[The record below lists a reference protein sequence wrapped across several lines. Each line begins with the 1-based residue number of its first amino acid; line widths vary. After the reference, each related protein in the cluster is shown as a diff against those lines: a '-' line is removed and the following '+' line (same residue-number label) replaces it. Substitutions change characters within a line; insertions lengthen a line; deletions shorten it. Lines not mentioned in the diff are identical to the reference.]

1 MWAAS
6 READLTQDYE
16 IAQAAVAF
24 VIEENEEIPDLI
36 VILAAV
42 LKEVHKVGITDNMKD
57 DEVVKMSFSL
67 NFSIRY

>member
-6 READLTQDYE
+6 READLTHDYE

>member
-36 VILAAV
+36 VILTAV

-57 DEVVKMSFSL
+57 DEVVKMPFSL